1 MELSGD
7 VNTKGAYVFQS
18 DEASRRGP
26 AGAGAARAYAAV
38 RKELL
43 SEFGADFY
51 RAFIDR
57 LRLAS
62 GEDRSLLFVAD
73 SPFARDQLRQRAQMR
88 LEARLRAYLPDL
100 AHTDIVLDG
109 DLDDELRAVLSAPAI
124 EAIDPASDAGAPVA
138 PAPQQHS
145 QTFETFCTDPTN
157 FRAATVAQ
165 MIASGAGMAFPL
177 TLIYGAPGCG
187 KTHLLNAI
195 KYAIETGGS
204 GREVLLMWSQEFL
217 EHFQSSL
224 KRDSAAFKAMVRKPQ
239 IILLD
244 DLQRIFGKK
253 ATEEEALATIAIMMQ
268 QGRQVVI
275 TADTHADGMNGL
287 DERLRRLLKG
297 ATACEVTEPDV
308 ALRRRILEQRVAHYA
323 RHTPGFRVAPEA
335 LDMIAERLPVSG
347 RELDGAVG
355 QLVVETKVNGGL
367 EVTMEVAETA
377 LKGKLANL
385 AEKRVT
391 IQQVQK
397 SVAAHFN
404 MSVDELLTRTRQ
416 QSIARPRQ
424 IAMYLALKI
433 AKRSLPYT
441 GEKFGGFDHTTVMFA
456 RNKFE
461 KLYNEDLVVRA
472 ELDEITRKIRRDAQ
486 D

>member
-1 MELSGD
+1 M
-7 VNTKGAYVFQS
+7 FQS
-18 DEASRRGP
+18 DEGSRRAP
-26 AGAGAARAYAAV
+26 AGAGAAGAFASVKR
-38 RKELL
+38 ELL
-43 SEFGADFY
+43 REFGQDFY
-51 RAFIDR
+51 TSYLDR
-57 LRLAS
+57 LRLVA
-62 GEDRSLLFVAD
+62 EMNRSLVFAAD
-73 SPFARDQLRQRAQMR
+73 SPFARDQIRNRVQHR
-88 LEARLRAYLPDL
+88 LEARLRAYIPELERTEIAL
-100 AHTDIVLDG
+100 ESELS
-109 DLDDELRAVLSAPAI
+109 DEVRTLVVATPAA
-124 EAIDPASDAGAPVA
+124 EGEPVA
-138 PAPQQHS
+138 PDGARAPHPHS
-145 QTFETFCTDPTN
+145 YTFETFCMDPTN

-177 TLIYGAPGCG
+177 TLIHGPPGCG

-195 KYAIETGGS
+195 KYAIETNGS

-217 EHFQSSL
+217 ENFQYAL
-224 KRDSAAFKAMVRKPQ
+224 KRDSASFKAMMRKPS

-253 ATEEEALATIAIMMQ
+253 ATEEEMLATIAIMTQ

-287 DERLRRLLKG
+287 DDRLRRLLKG
-297 ATACEVTEPDV
+297 ATSCEITEPD
-308 ALRRRILEQRVAHYA
+308 APLRRRILEQRVAHFA
-323 RHTPGFRVAPEA
+323 RHTPGFRVADEA
-335 LDMIAERLPVSG
+335 LTMIADRLPVSG

-355 QLVVETKVNGGL
+355 QLVVETQVNGGL

-377 LKGKLANL
+377 LRGKLANL

-397 SVAAHFN
+397 SVAAHYN
-404 MSVDELLTRTRQ
+404 MTVDDLLSRTRQ

-424 IAMYLALKI
+424 IAMFLALKL
-433 AKRSLPYT
+433 AKRSLPFT

-456 RNKFE
+456 RNKFQ
-461 KLYNEDLVVRA
+461 KLYNEDLAVRA
-472 ELDEITRKIRRDAQ
+472 ELDEISRKIKRDSQ